1 MSLVH
6 EQGKPVTE
14 AGGEIH
20 HLIHGLNYYADLAT
34 KVRAPTSELPSALSK
49 AYGMVLRRPMGV
61 VAAIVPNNFPLT
73 LLGTKLA
80 PALMAGNT
88 IVVKPAATTPL
99 TTLKIADLL
108 LEAEFPPGVVNVI
121 TGRGTEVG
129 DALVTHDLVRRVAFT
144 GSTAV
149 GRHIMGLA
157 APKLKRMTMELGGSD
172 PVIVAPDANIK
183 AAARGIA
190 IGRFWNCGQM
200 CLGGKRIYVFD
211 EVYDELMEQ
220 LTRTVAKYEPGLGWE
235 KAEKPNIRV
244 GPLHTADGR
253 PRSASSSRTRSTAAA
268 SCCSAATTSRARA
281 TSCSRRS
288 WPTRRRTRASRARR
302 PSGRCCRS
310 GGCRPRRGDRAAPT
324 TPSTA
329 SARRV
334 WTNDVRVIHRVA
346 NEVDAG
352 MKWVNQFHYGY
363 DELPFGGVKQSGYGK
378 EHGTEGLDYY
388 LEDTSGRRRRARVAM
403 AVTFEAD
410 GAVGYITLDK
420 PPANSYDFEFMEEMG
435 AAVDAAAAD
444 DAVKVVIVRCAS
456 KKFFCAGADIKAFLA
471 NDTAGNMKMI
481 NRGHEALAAIARVPE
496 GLHRPDRGP
505 RARRRAG
512 DQPRLRPALRRPR
525 ALQARRARR

>member
-1 MSLVH
+1 
-6 EQGKPVTE
+6 
-14 AGGEIH
+14 
-20 HLIHGLNYYADLAT
+20 
-34 KVRAPTSELPSALSK
+34 
-49 AYGMVLRRPMGV
+49 MGV

-121 TGRGTEVG
+121 TGKGSEVG

-220 LTRTVAKYEPGLGWE
+220 LTRTVGQVRA
-235 KAEKPNIRV
+235 
-244 GPLHTADGR
+244 R
-253 PRSASSSRTRSTAAA
+253 PRLGEGREAEHPRRPAAHRRRPRRDPRAAPGRARRRRRARARRRRAST
-268 SCCSAATTSRARA
+268 ARA

-288 WPTRRRTRASRARR
+288 SPTPRWTRGSRARR
-302 PSGRCCRS
+302 RSGRCCRS
-310 GGCRPRRGDRAAPT
+310 GA
-324 TPSTA
+324 
-329 SARRV
+329 
-334 WTNDVRVIHRVA
+334 
-346 NEVDAG
+346 
-352 MKWVNQFHYGY
+352 
-363 DELPFGGVKQSGYGK
+363 
-378 EHGTEGLDYY
+378 
-388 LEDTSGRRRRARVAM
+388 
-403 AVTFEAD
+403 
-410 GAVGYITLDK
+410 
-420 PPANSYDFEFMEEMG
+420 
-435 AAVDAAAAD
+435 
-444 DAVKVVIVRCAS
+444 
-456 KKFFCAGADIKAFLA
+456 
-471 NDTAGNMKMI
+471 
-481 NRGHEALAAIARVPE
+481 
-496 GLHRPDRGP
+496 
-505 RARRRAG
+505 
-512 DQPRLRPALRRPR
+512 
-525 ALQARRARR
+525 

>member
-1 MSLVH
+1 MTGMLIAGERTEGAAAEGIDVVDPATEEVIESVPRGGAADVDSAVNAADAAFGEWQKTDAEDRATLLRKAIALIERDRKDLTMSLVH

-34 KVRAPTSELPSALSK
+34 KVRGSYQPLPSALSK

-108 LEAEFPPGVVNVI
+108 LEAEFPAGVVNVI
-121 TGRGTEVG
+121 TGKGSEVG
-129 DALVTHDLVRRVAFT
+129 DALVTHDKVRRVAFT

-172 PVIVAPDANIK
+172 PVIVAADANIK

-190 IGRFWNCGQM
+190 IGRYWNCGQM
-200 CLGGKRIYVFD
+200 CLGGKRIFVLD

-253 PRSASSSRTRSTAAA
+253 TEIREQLQDALDGGGELVLGGDDVEGKGYFVQPAIVANPAVDSRVAHEETFGPVLPVWRVSSLDEAIERANDSEYGLGAS
-268 SCCSAATTSRARA
+268 
-281 TSCSRRS
+281 
-288 WPTRRRTRASRARR
+288 
-302 PSGRCCRS
+302 
-310 GGCRPRRGDRAAPT
+310 
-324 TPSTA
+324 
-329 SARRV
+329 V
-334 WTNDVRVIHRVA
+334 WTNDVRIIHRVA
-346 NEVDAG
+346 TEVEAG

-378 EHGTEGLDYY
+378 EHGMEGLDYY
-388 LEDTSGRRRRARVAM
+388 LEDISV
-403 AVTFEAD
+403 V
-410 GAVGYITLDK
+410 VG
-420 PPANSYDFEFMEEMG
+420 
-435 AAVDAAAAD
+435 
-444 DAVKVVIVRCAS
+444 
-456 KKFFCAGADIKAFLA
+456 
-471 NDTAGNMKMI
+471 
-481 NRGHEALAAIARVPE
+481 
-496 GLHRPDRGP
+496 GLE
-505 RARRRAG
+505 
-512 DQPRLRPALRRPR
+512 
-525 ALQARRARR
+525 

>member
-1 MSLVH
+1 MLIAGERTAGAAGEGLAVVDPATEEVITEVPRGTVQDVDAAVTAADDAFKSWQKTDAEDRANLLRKAIALIERDRKALTESLVH

-34 KVRAPTSELPSALSK
+34 KVRGTHQALPSALST
-49 AYGMVLRRPMGV
+49 AFGMVLRRPMGV

-99 TTLKIADLL
+99 TTLKIAELL
-108 LEAEFPPGVVNVI
+108 QEAEFPPGVVNVI
-121 TGRGTEVG
+121 TGSGGEIG
-129 DALVTHDLVRRVAFT
+129 DALVTHDKVRRVAFT

-200 CLGGKRIYVFD
+200 CLGGKRLYVFE

-220 LTRTVAKYEPGLGWE
+220 LTRTVSKYEPGLGWE
-235 KAEKPNIRV
+235 KAEKPAIRV
-244 GPLHTADGR
+244 GPLHTAQGREEVLEQLQDALDTGGELVLGGSKPDGAGFFMQPTIVANPAVDGR
-253 PRSASSSRTRSTAAA
+253 VAREETFGPLLPVWKVKDLDEAIALANESEYGLGAS
-268 SCCSAATTSRARA
+268 
-281 TSCSRRS
+281 
-288 WPTRRRTRASRARR
+288 
-302 PSGRCCRS
+302 
-310 GGCRPRRGDRAAPT
+310 
-324 TPSTA
+324 
-329 SARRV
+329 V
-334 WTNDVRVIHRVA
+334 WTNDIRVINRVA
-346 NEVDAG
+346 NEVEAG

-378 EHGTEGLDYY
+378 EHGMEGLDYY
-388 LEDTSGRRRRARVAM
+388 LEDIS
-403 AVTFEAD
+403 
-410 GAVGYITLDK
+410 
-420 PPANSYDFEFMEEMG
+420 
-435 AAVDAAAAD
+435 
-444 DAVKVVIVRCAS
+444 VVI
-456 KKFFCAGADIKAFLA
+456 G
-471 NDTAGNMKMI
+471 
-481 NRGHEALAAIARVPE
+481 
-496 GLHRPDRGP
+496 GLE
-505 RARRRAG
+505 
-512 DQPRLRPALRRPR
+512 
-525 ALQARRARR
+525 

>member
-1 MSLVH
+1 VTGMLIAGERTEGAAGEGIDVVDPATEETIEAVPRGTAADVDAAVEAADRAFAEWQKTDAEDRANLLRKAIALIERDRKDLTMSLVH

-34 KVRAPTSELPSALSK
+34 KVRGSYQPLPSALSK

-108 LEAEFPPGVVNVI
+108 LEAGFPPGVINVI
-121 TGRGTEVG
+121 TGKGSEVG
-129 DALVTHDLVRRVAFT
+129 DALVTHDKVRRVAFT

-200 CLGGKRIYVFD
+200 CLGGKRIYAFD
-211 EVYDELMEQ
+211 SVCDELLEQ
-220 LTRTVAKYEPGLGWE
+220 LQRTVAKYQPGLGWD
-235 KAEKPNIRV
+235 KPEKPNIRL
-244 GPLHTADGR
+244 GPLHTGEQRTEILEQLQDALDGGGELVAGGEAPDGPGYFMNPTIVTNPALDAR
-253 PRSASSSRTRSTAAA
+253 VAREETFGPLLPIWRVSDLDEAISLANDSEYGLGAS
-268 SCCSAATTSRARA
+268 
-281 TSCSRRS
+281 
-288 WPTRRRTRASRARR
+288 
-302 PSGRCCRS
+302 
-310 GGCRPRRGDRAAPT
+310 
-324 TPSTA
+324 
-329 SARRV
+329 V
-334 WTNDVRVIHRVA
+334 WTNDVRIIHRVA

-378 EHGTEGLDYY
+378 EHGVEGLDYY
-388 LEDTSGRRRRARVAM
+388 LEDISV
-403 AVTFEAD
+403 V
-410 GAVGYITLDK
+410 VG
-420 PPANSYDFEFMEEMG
+420 
-435 AAVDAAAAD
+435 
-444 DAVKVVIVRCAS
+444 
-456 KKFFCAGADIKAFLA
+456 
-471 NDTAGNMKMI
+471 
-481 NRGHEALAAIARVPE
+481 
-496 GLHRPDRGP
+496 GLE
-505 RARRRAG
+505 
-512 DQPRLRPALRRPR
+512 
-525 ALQARRARR
+525 

>member
-1 MSLVH
+1 MTGMLIAGERTEGAANEGLDVVDPATEETLEAVPRGTAQDVDAAVQAAHTAFAEWQKTDAEDRANLLRKAIGLIERDRKALTESLVH

-20 HLIHGLNYYADLAT
+20 HLIHGLNYYANLAT
-34 KVRAPTSELPSALSK
+34 KVRGSYQPLPSALSK

-88 IVVKPAATTPL
+88 IVVKPAASTPL

-121 TGRGTEVG
+121 TGKGSEVG

-211 EVYDELMEQ
+211 EVYDELLEQ
-220 LTRTVAKYEPGLGWE
+220 LTRTVAKYQPGLGWE
-235 KAEKPNIRV
+235 KPEKPNIRV
-244 GPLHTADGR
+244 GPLHTTDGR
-253 PRSASSSRTRSTAAA
+253 QEILEQLQDALDGGGELVTGGDKPEGTGYFMNPTIVTNPALD
-268 SCCSAATTSRARA
+268 SRAAREETFGPLLPIWRVSDLDEA
-281 TSCSRRS
+281 ITL
-288 WPTRRRTRASRARR
+288 ASD
-302 PSGRCCRS
+302 SEYGL
-310 GGCRPRRGDRAAPT
+310 G
-324 TPSTA
+324 A
-329 SARRV
+329 SV
-334 WTNDVRVIHRVA
+334 WTNDVRIIHRVA

-378 EHGTEGLDYY
+378 EHGMEGLDYY
-388 LEDTSGRRRRARVAM
+388 LEDISV
-403 AVTFEAD
+403 V
-410 GAVGYITLDK
+410 VG
-420 PPANSYDFEFMEEMG
+420 
-435 AAVDAAAAD
+435 
-444 DAVKVVIVRCAS
+444 
-456 KKFFCAGADIKAFLA
+456 
-471 NDTAGNMKMI
+471 
-481 NRGHEALAAIARVPE
+481 
-496 GLHRPDRGP
+496 GLE
-505 RARRRAG
+505 
-512 DQPRLRPALRRPR
+512 
-525 ALQARRARR
+525 

>member
-1 MSLVH
+1 MTGMLIAGERTEGAAGEGIDVVDPATEETIEAVPRGTAADVDAAVEAADRAFAEWQKTDAEDRANLLRKAIALIERDRKDLTMSLVH

-34 KVRAPTSELPSALSK
+34 KVRGSYQPLPSALSK

-108 LEAEFPPGVVNVI
+108 LEAGFPPGVINVI
-121 TGRGTEVG
+121 TGKGSEVG
-129 DALVTHDLVRRVAFT
+129 DALVTHDKVRRVAFT

-200 CLGGKRIYVFD
+200 CLGGKRIYAFD
-211 EVYDELMEQ
+211 SVCDELLEQ
-220 LTRTVAKYEPGLGWE
+220 LQRTVAKYQPGLGWD
-235 KAEKPNIRV
+235 KPEKPNIRL
-244 GPLHTADGR
+244 GPLHTGEQRTEILEQLQDALDGGGELVAGGEAPDGPGYFMNPTIVTNPALDAR
-253 PRSASSSRTRSTAAA
+253 VAREETFGPLLPIWRVSDLDEAISLANDSEYGLGAS
-268 SCCSAATTSRARA
+268 
-281 TSCSRRS
+281 
-288 WPTRRRTRASRARR
+288 
-302 PSGRCCRS
+302 
-310 GGCRPRRGDRAAPT
+310 
-324 TPSTA
+324 
-329 SARRV
+329 V
-334 WTNDVRVIHRVA
+334 WTNDVRIIHRVA

-378 EHGTEGLDYY
+378 EHGVEGLDYY
-388 LEDTSGRRRRARVAM
+388 LEDISV
-403 AVTFEAD
+403 V
-410 GAVGYITLDK
+410 VG
-420 PPANSYDFEFMEEMG
+420 
-435 AAVDAAAAD
+435 
-444 DAVKVVIVRCAS
+444 
-456 KKFFCAGADIKAFLA
+456 
-471 NDTAGNMKMI
+471 
-481 NRGHEALAAIARVPE
+481 
-496 GLHRPDRGP
+496 GLE
-505 RARRRAG
+505 
-512 DQPRLRPALRRPR
+512 
-525 ALQARRARR
+525 

>member
-1 MSLVH
+1 MTGMLIAGERTEGAAGEGLDVINPANEETIESVPRGTAADVDAAVESADKAFVEWSKTDAEDRANLLRKAIALIERDRKDLTMSLVH

-14 AGGEIH
+14 AGGEVH
-20 HLIHGLNYYADLAT
+20 HMIHGLNYYADLAT
-34 KVRAPTSELPSALSK
+34 KVRGSYQPLPSALSK

-88 IVVKPAATTPL
+88 IVVKPAASTPL

-108 LEAEFPPGVVNVI
+108 LEAEIPPGVVNVI
-121 TGRGTEVG
+121 TGKGSEVG
-129 DALVTHDLVRRVAFT
+129 DALVTHDKVRRVAFT

-183 AAARGIA
+183 AASRGIA
-190 IGRFWNCGQM
+190 IGRYWNCGQM

-211 EVYDELMEQ
+211 EVYDALMEE

-244 GPLHTADGR
+244 GPLHTSGSRDEIMEQLQDALDGGGELLLGGDKPEGAGYFMQPTIVANPPHDSR
-253 PRSASSSRTRSTAAA
+253 VAREETFGPVLPVWRVGDLDEAIGLANDSEYGLGAS
-268 SCCSAATTSRARA
+268 
-281 TSCSRRS
+281 
-288 WPTRRRTRASRARR
+288 
-302 PSGRCCRS
+302 
-310 GGCRPRRGDRAAPT
+310 
-324 TPSTA
+324 
-329 SARRV
+329 V
-334 WTNDVRVIHRVA
+334 WTNDIRIIHRVA

-378 EHGTEGLDYY
+378 EHGMEGLDYY
-388 LEDTSGRRRRARVAM
+388 LEDIS
-403 AVTFEAD
+403 
-410 GAVGYITLDK
+410 
-420 PPANSYDFEFMEEMG
+420 
-435 AAVDAAAAD
+435 
-444 DAVKVVIVRCAS
+444 VVI
-456 KKFFCAGADIKAFLA
+456 G
-471 NDTAGNMKMI
+471 
-481 NRGHEALAAIARVPE
+481 
-496 GLHRPDRGP
+496 GLE
-505 RARRRAG
+505 
-512 DQPRLRPALRRPR
+512 
-525 ALQARRARR
+525 

>member
-1 MSLVH
+1 MASMLIAGEKTEGSAGEGIDVVDPATEEVIESVPRGGAKDVDAAVQAAHKAFKDWQKTDAEDRANLLRKAIALIERDRKDLTMSLVH

-34 KVRAPTSELPSALSK
+34 KVKGSYHELPSALSK
-49 AYGMVLRRPMGV
+49 AYGMVIKRPMGV

-121 TGRGTEVG
+121 TGRGSEVG

-172 PVIVAPDANIK
+172 PVIVAPDANVK

-211 EVYDELMEQ
+211 EVYDELLEQ
-220 LTRTVAKYEPGLGWE
+220 LTRTVSKYEPGLGWE
-235 KAEKPNIRV
+235 KAEKPAIRV
-244 GPLHTADGR
+244 GPLHTAEGRTEIREQLQDALDTGGELLLGGDDVDGKGYFVKPTIVANPAQDSR
-253 PRSASSSRTRSTAAA
+253 VAREETFGPLLPVWRVSSLDEAIERANDSEYGLGAS
-268 SCCSAATTSRARA
+268 
-281 TSCSRRS
+281 
-288 WPTRRRTRASRARR
+288 
-302 PSGRCCRS
+302 
-310 GGCRPRRGDRAAPT
+310 
-324 TPSTA
+324 
-329 SARRV
+329 V
-334 WTNDVRVIHRVA
+334 WTNDVRIIHRVA
-346 NEVDAG
+346 NEVEAG

-378 EHGTEGLDYY
+378 EHGAEGLDYY
-388 LEDTSGRRRRARVAM
+388 LEDT
-403 AVTFEAD
+403 AVV
-410 GAVGYITLDK
+410 VG
-420 PPANSYDFEFMEEMG
+420 
-435 AAVDAAAAD
+435 
-444 DAVKVVIVRCAS
+444 
-456 KKFFCAGADIKAFLA
+456 
-471 NDTAGNMKMI
+471 
-481 NRGHEALAAIARVPE
+481 
-496 GLHRPDRGP
+496 GLE
-505 RARRRAG
+505 
-512 DQPRLRPALRRPR
+512 
-525 ALQARRARR
+525 

>member
-1 MSLVH
+1 MVEMLIAGERTAGEAAEALDVVDPATEETLESVPRASADDVDHAVQAADAAFAEWSRTDAEDRANLLRKAIALIERDRKDLTMSLVH

-14 AGGEIH
+14 AGGEVH
-20 HLIHGLNYYADLAT
+20 HLLHGLNYYADLAT
-34 KVRAPTSELPSALSK
+34 KVRGSYHELPSALSK
-49 AYGMVLRRPMGV
+49 AYGMVIKRPMGV

-121 TGRGTEVG
+121 TGRGSEVG

-172 PVIVAPDANIK
+172 PVIVAADANIK

-200 CLGGKRIYVFD
+200 CLGGKRVYVFD

-235 KAEKPNIRV
+235 KAEKPAIRV

-253 PRSASSSRTRSTAAA
+253 TEIMEQLQDALDGGGELVLGGDQPDGAGFFMEPTIVANPAVDSRVAREETFGPLLPVWRVSSLDEAIERSNDTEYGLGAS
-268 SCCSAATTSRARA
+268 
-281 TSCSRRS
+281 
-288 WPTRRRTRASRARR
+288 
-302 PSGRCCRS
+302 
-310 GGCRPRRGDRAAPT
+310 
-324 TPSTA
+324 
-329 SARRV
+329 V
-334 WTNDVRVIHRVA
+334 WTYDVRTIHRVG
-346 NEVDAG
+346 NEVEAG

-363 DELPFGGVKQSGYGK
+363 DELPFGGVKASGYGK
-378 EHGTEGLDYY
+378 EHGMEGLDYY
-388 LEDTSGRRRRARVAM
+388 LEDVP
-403 AVTFEAD
+403 VV
-410 GAVGYITLDK
+410 VG
-420 PPANSYDFEFMEEMG
+420 
-435 AAVDAAAAD
+435 
-444 DAVKVVIVRCAS
+444 
-456 KKFFCAGADIKAFLA
+456 
-471 NDTAGNMKMI
+471 
-481 NRGHEALAAIARVPE
+481 
-496 GLHRPDRGP
+496 GLE
-505 RARRRAG
+505 
-512 DQPRLRPALRRPR
+512 
-525 ALQARRARR
+525 

>member
-1 MSLVH
+1 MLIAGEKTEGAAGEGIDVVDPATEEVIETVPRGTAADVDAAVQAAHKAFDDWSKTDAEDARDPAAQGDRADRARPQGPDDDLVH

-34 KVRAPTSELPSALSK
+34 KVRGSYHALPCALSK

-121 TGRGTEVG
+121 TGRGSEVG

-157 APKLKRMTMELGGSD
+157 APKLKRMTMELGGCD

-190 IGRFWNCGQM
+190 IGRYWNCGQM
-200 CLGGKRIYVFD
+200 CLGGKRIFVFD

-220 LTRTVAKYEPGLGWE
+220 L
-235 KAEKPNIRV
+235 
-244 GPLHTADGR
+244 HADRRQVRAR
-253 PRSASSSRTRSTAAA
+253 PRLGEGREAEHPRRPAAH
-268 SCCSAATTSRARA
+268 
-281 TSCSRRS
+281 
-288 WPTRRRTRASRARR
+288 RRRQGRDPRAAPGRARR
-302 PSGRCCRS
+302 RRRAGARRRRRRGQGPLRAADDRRQPRAGLAGRAR
-310 GGCRPRRGDRAAPT
+310 GDVRAAAAGLAGVDPRRGDRPRQRLRVRPRRVASGPT
-324 TPSTA
+324 TSGSSTA
-329 SARRV
+329 SPTRS
-334 WTNDVRVIHRVA
+334 T
-346 NEVDAG
+346 
-352 MKWVNQFHYGY
+352 
-363 DELPFGGVKQSGYGK
+363 
-378 EHGTEGLDYY
+378 
-388 LEDTSGRRRRARVAM
+388 
-403 AVTFEAD
+403 
-410 GAVGYITLDK
+410 
-420 PPANSYDFEFMEEMG
+420 PA
-435 AAVDAAAAD
+435 
-444 DAVKVVIVRCAS
+444 
-456 KKFFCAGADIKAFLA
+456 
-471 NDTAGNMKMI
+471 
-481 NRGHEALAAIARVPE
+481 
-496 GLHRPDRGP
+496 
-505 RARRRAG
+505 
-512 DQPRLRPALRRPR
+512 
-525 ALQARRARR
+525 